1 MDIDIKKLKAKVE
14 EYTIIDIT
22 YSFSKEELENISIIE
37 LNSVNITGNVCEENG
52 SFLLDLLIKGT
63 MVVPCSISLKPVP
76 HSFKIEINEN
86 IFEKTTNT
94 IDIFPIV
101 WENILM
107 EIPIKVTSSDLSNI
121 KTSGDGWELI
131 TNEKEV

>member
-1 MDIDIKKLKAKVE
+1 MNIDIKKLKAGIE
-14 EYTIIDIT
+14 EYTFIDIT
-22 YSFSKEELENISIIE
+22 YSFSKEELGNTSITK
-37 LNSVNITGNVCEENG
+37 LNNVNITGSISKESD
-52 SFLLDLLIKGT
+52 SFLVDLRVLGT
-63 MVVPCSISLKPVP
+63 MIIPCSISLKPVS
-76 HSFKIEINEN
+76 HSFEIEINEN
-86 IFEKTTNT
+86 IFEKITNT

-107 EIPIKVTSSDLSNI
+107 EIPIKVTSSDLSDL